1 MRAAGLARR
10 ADAVPTPYVSVTY
23 GSVGYAWPV
32 PPTSV
37 PLSVPAAYPA
47 GVPREVEVPDE
58 PLGASLR
65 RAAERFG
72 GRVAVDFLGR
82 QWTYRELSDEVAR
95 AARVLV
101 DLGVGPG
108 DRVAIV
114 LPNCAAHVVAFHA
127 TLRIGAVVVEHNPT
141 YTTQALRH
149 QLGDSGATVALV
161 WTKAVPAVLE
171 ARGEA
176 LRQVVAVDLA
186 ADLPWVKRLAL
197 RLPVRAAREKRAA
210 MSGPV
215 PADVPRWHRLVAA
228 AEPLPAEHPWPAS
241 SDTALIQYTGGTTG
255 TPKGAVITHRNLLAN
270 VAQARVWL
278 GSRDG
283 SEVVYAALPF
293 FHAFG
298 LTVCLVYGTSIASTL
313 VVFPN
318 FEVGMVLAAQR
329 RLPATF
335 LPAVP
340 PMLDRLSRA
349 AVERGVDLTSI
360 GYGISGAMAL
370 PPEVA
375 RRWEELTGGL
385 VIEGYGMTET
395 SPVALGNPFSAD
407 RRPGALGLAWP
418 STEIRIVDQ
427 EDPDRDV
434 APGAPGELLVRG
446 PQVFAGYWNMPEET
460 AHQLLPDGWLR
471 TGDVVRV
478 EEDGFVVLVDRMKEM
493 IVSGGFKVYPSQVE
507 DQLRSMPGIADV
519 AVIGEPSGTHGETVV
534 AAVVLAEGAHGVDL
548 EAVRAWCAQ
557 KLARYQLP
565 RRLVVLPDL
574 PRSQVGKVLRRVV
587 REIVLALP
595 KPGEPTTSL
604 G

>member
-1 MRAAGLARR
+1 MPP
-10 ADAVPTPYVSVTY
+10 ADAVL
-23 GSVGYAWPV
+23 PV
-32 PPTSV
+32 PS
-37 PLSVPAAYPA
+37 AYPT
-47 GVPREVEVPDE
+47 GVPREVEIPDE
-58 PLGASLR
+58 PLGVGLVSAT
-65 RAAERFG
+65 ARFPN
-72 GRVAVDFLGR
+72 RVAVDFLGR
-82 QWTYRELSDEVAR
+82 PTTYRQLSDAVAR
-95 AARVLV
+95 AAQALV
-101 DLGVGPG
+101 DLGVRAG

-114 LPNCAAHVVAFHA
+114 LPNCTAHVVAFHA
-127 TLRIGAVVVEHNPT
+127 ALRIGAVVVEHNPT
-141 YTTQALRH
+141 YSVEALRH
-149 QLGDSGATVALV
+149 QLADCGASVALV
-161 WTKAVPAVLE
+161 WTKAVPATLE
-171 ARGEA
+171 ARGPA
-176 LRQVVAVDLA
+176 LREIVAVDLA
-186 ADLPWVKRLAL
+186 DDLPLVKRLAL

-215 PADVPRWHRLVAA
+215 PSGVRSWHRLIAGTG
-228 AEPLPAEHPWPAS
+228 PLPDEHPWPAS

-255 TPKGAVITHRNLLAN
+255 TPKGAVLSHRNLMAN

-283 SEVVYAALPF
+283 AEVMYAVLPF

-298 LTVCLVYGTSIASTL
+298 LTVCLAYGTSIASTL

-318 FEVGMVLAAQR
+318 FDLDLVLAAQR
-329 RLPATF
+329 RVPATF
-335 LPAVP
+335 MPCVP
-340 PMLDRLSRA
+340 PMLDRISKA
-349 AVERGVDLTSI
+349 ASARGIDLTSI

-370 PPEVA
+370 PAEVA

-395 SPVALGNPFSAD
+395 SPVALGNPFTAA

-427 EDPDRDV
+427 EDPAREV
-434 APGAPGELLVRG
+434 RPGEPGELLIRG
-446 PQVFAGYWNMPEET
+446 PQVFQGYWNMPDET

-478 EEDGFVVLVDRMKEM
+478 EADGFVVLVDRMKEM

-507 DQLRSMPGIADV
+507 DHLRTMPGIADV
-519 AVIGEPSGTHGETVV
+519 AVVGEPSGTHGESVV
-534 AAVVLAEGAHGVDL
+534 AAVVLEEGARGIDL

-557 KLARYQLP
+557 RVARYAVP

-587 REIVLALP
+587 REAVLAMP
-595 KPGEPTTSL
+595 KPAAPAAGGATTR
-604 G
+604 